1 MDLVDIFPATIAV
14 AELKTLTPE
23 LIAAARQLLDAD
35 CSSFNPNPVAG
46 DGQYT
51 REQQLLNLPV
61 FAPLQQEILGMCRE
75 FAKAHL
81 HRIDDIAICNS
92 WGNVVR
98 QGESIRYHR
107 HSNAYICGSFYL
119 TDGSAFNILNQHH
132 ANLFNF
138 SPAKES
144 GSNYRALES
153 FTIPP
158 KPGRIVL
165 FPANLMHSV
174 LPSQSTAPRYSIAFN
189 AIPVGRVGQAT
200 SLMDIRMP

>member
-1 MDLVDIFPATIAV
+1 MDLVDIFPATIGV

-35 CSSFNPNPVAG
+35 CSSFNANPVAG

-61 FAPLQQEILGMCRE
+61 FAALKQEILGLCRE
-75 FAKAHL
+75 FAKVHS

-119 TDGSAFNILNQHH
+119 TDGSSFNILNQHH
-132 ANLFNF
+132 STLFNF
-138 SPAKES
+138 DIDSIKC
-144 GSNYRALES
+144 NY
-153 FTIPP
+153 I
-158 KPGRIVL
+158 
-165 FPANLMHSV
+165 SV
-174 LPSQSTAPRYSIAFN
+174 GFR
-189 AIPVGRVGQAT
+189 
-200 SLMDIRMP
+200 